1 MKNKR
6 NCIQCVI
13 VVFCIILCF
22 LYLKS
27 KVTYSSYESVVDGNI
42 DSSIASWNIKI
53 DNESITT
60 LDMNKSVGIND
71 IKWDTTNV
79 REGKVA
85 PGSSGVMNIN
95 IDASETDVAV
105 KYEMEIIDKT
115 VDNTKFFTVTDIFS
129 TNTNLIKTGLNK
141 YVGILSIDD
150 IENGIKP
157 NIQIDM
163 EWKTTEEIVYKDEN
177 SDDLESFIVIN
188 FVASQYNGEEIIPY
202 VE

>member
-6 NCIQCVI
+6 NFIQCVI

-27 KVTYSSYESVVDGNI
+27 KATYSSYESVVDGNI

-105 KYEMEIIDKT
+105 KYEMEIIDKV

-177 SDDLESFIVIN
+177 ADDLESFIVIN
-188 FVASQYNGEEIIPY
+188 FVASQYNGEEIVPY